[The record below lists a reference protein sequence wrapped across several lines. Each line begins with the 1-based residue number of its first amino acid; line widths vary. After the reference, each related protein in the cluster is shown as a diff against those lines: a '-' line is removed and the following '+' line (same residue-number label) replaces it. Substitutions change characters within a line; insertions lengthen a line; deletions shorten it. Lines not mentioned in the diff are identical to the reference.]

1 MKERNSVG
9 KVISYFLLTAWAV
22 VSLFPLY
29 WLYVYAFRTVPL
41 VIKMPP
47 SFLPIP
53 FTLNNFYRLL
63 SNQIVFRWLWNT
75 VFVSVVVTCSQVF
88 FCTLA
93 GYALGKRQ
101 FPGKDFIFWLIVCTL
116 MVPQEVTLVP
126 VYLIMS
132 KLKWLDTYYALI
144 VPGMAGAFGVFL
156 MKQFLQTLP
165 TELMEAATIDGCT
178 EFQIF
183 TRIVMPLA
191 KPGMAVL
198 GIFTFMGSWNSF
210 LWPLIMT
217 NSSQMRLLQPGLA
230 SLQLEMYTDI
240 GIQMAG
246 AAISSLPML
255 IIFFSLQKYF
265 LKGIT
270 VGAIK
275 G

>member
-1 MKERNSVG
+1 MKKHYSAGRI
-9 KVISYFLLTAWAV
+9 ISYILLTAWAV
-22 VSLFPLY
+22 LSLFPLY

-63 SNQIVFRWLWNT
+63 SNQIIFRWLWNT
-75 VFVSVVVTCSQVF
+75 VFVSVVGTVCQVF

-101 FPGKDFIFWLIVCTL
+101 FPGRDFIFWLIVCTL

-126 VYLIMS
+126 AYLIMS

-144 VPGMAGAFGVFL
+144 VPGMAGAFGIFL

-165 TELMEAATIDGCT
+165 TELMESATIDGCS
-178 EFQIF
+178 EFQTF
-183 TRIVMPLA
+183 THIIMPLA
-191 KPGMAVL
+191 KPGRAVL
-198 GIFTFMGSWNSF
+198 GIFSFMGSWNSF

-217 NSSQMRLLQPGLA
+217 NSSKMRLLQPGLA

-265 LKGIT
+265 LQGIT

>member
-1 MKERNSVG
+1 MKKRYSAG
-9 KVISYFLLTAWAV
+9 KIISYVLLTAWAV
-22 VSLFPLY
+22 LALFPLY

-75 VFVSVVVTCSQVF
+75 VFVSVVGTGCQVF

-101 FPGKDFIFWLIVCTL
+101 FPGRDFIFWLIVCTL

-126 VYLIMS
+126 VYVIMS

-144 VPGMAGAFGVFL
+144 VPGMAGAFGIFL

-165 TELMEAATIDGCT
+165 TELMEAATIDGCS
-178 EFQIF
+178 EFQTF
-183 TRIVMPLA
+183 TRIIMPLA

-198 GIFTFMGSWNSF
+198 GIFSFMGSWNSF

-217 NSSQMRLLQPGLA
+217 NSSKMRLLQPGLA

-265 LKGIT
+265 LQGIT
-270 VGAIK
+270 VGAVK